1 LPAQADVE
9 DAVDVR
15 SMLSEEIRGEPNLV
29 VGHLDNGFQY
39 VILPNKLPP
48 TRFEAHLEIHA
59 GSVDELPNE
68 QGIAHL
74 VEHVTF
80 LGSKRRENLLG
91 TGARANA
98 YTDFH
103 HTVFHV
109 HAPIT
114 NSNTG
119 APMLPQVSA
128 LETAW
133 SLITIWLQV
142 LWPGQVHNHIRSM
155 LPGVESFLYYPDV
168 ILEDVPPACMG

>member
-1 LPAQADVE
+1 LEEDQQPAHLLRYTAQADVE

-15 SMLSEEIRGEPNLV
+15 SLLDDKIRGEPNLV
-29 VGHLDNGFQY
+29 TGHLDNGFQY

-91 TGARANA
+91 TG
-98 YTDFH
+98 
-103 HTVFHV
+103 
-109 HAPIT
+109 
-114 NSNTG
+114 G
-119 APMLPQVSA
+119 PQMVGSRR
-128 LETAW
+128 W
-133 SLITIWLQV
+133 
-142 LWPGQVHNHIRSM
+142 
-155 LPGVESFLYYPDV
+155 
-168 ILEDVPPACMG
+168 